1 MPVSTIAFFMPGFGE
16 YAQGGAGNL
25 LNAYASQLAPEG
37 MPSWIWGQGTPGAF
51 APFTTINKGSLYSE
65 VNAADDVAANLW
77 LKVDEGGDAADWVR
91 MGDTGLV
98 YAQSELYDISA
109 AASEQMPFHAVAA
122 CEILEVGIL
131 WVEATGTTG
140 AAEGDIT
147 IGTASGGAQI
157 VTAANG
163 VYTVSSAAG
172 SYDALTISEGTLAA
186 GDTVFASHDQATG
199 AAGTFRLQF
208 KIRLEA

>member
-1 MPVSTIAFFMPGFGE
+1 MPVSTVAFFMNPE
-16 YAQGGAGNL
+16 YQQAVGTRTQ
-25 LNAYASQLAPEG
+25 AYGSQMVPEG
-37 MPSWIWGQGTPGAF
+37 RPVDLWGQGTPGAF
-51 APFTTINKGSLYSE
+51 PPFTTVNKGSTYRE
-65 VNAADDVAANLW
+65 VNAADDVAANFW
-77 LKVDEGGDAADWVR
+77 VKVDEGGDAADWVE
-91 MGDTGLV
+91 MGNTGLV
-98 YAQSELYDISA
+98 YAQSELFDISA
-109 AASEQMPFHAVAA
+109 GDSEQMPFHAIGA
-122 CEILEVGIL
+122 CEVLTAGIL

-140 AAEGDIT
+140 AAEGDLT

-199 AAGTFRLQF
+199 AAGTYRLMMQ
-208 KIRLEA
+208 IRLEA